1 MKKTQLKR
9 STPLKAKTQ
18 LKAKSP
24 LKAKSTFKK
33 STPLNHSA
41 PLKPKSTAAKK
52 VSLKDISVPAVK
64 ANSSS
69 RRGLSGLGK
78 TKAHEAFIQKAVSLG
93 CMACNR
99 LGLSPISRIV
109 FHHPNGRNKGLRGDV
124 SEAYGFSLCWNH
136 HDPSTACGADNSAPS
151 VHCNKKLFVKLIGTE
166 RWCVHETYRN
176 VNECPPWLD
185 IDTWTSYLAIC
196 EQEAQ
201 EAFLLE
207 LERSMN
213 GYRQIEAQE

>member
-1 MKKTQLKR
+1 MKKTPLKR

-18 LKAKSP
+18 LKAKTA

-33 STPLNHSA
+33 SSRLNQSA
-41 PLKPKSTAAKK
+41 PLKPKSAPTIK
-52 VSLKDISVPAVK
+52 VSLKGIASPAVK

-78 TKAHEAFIQKAVSLG
+78 TKAHEVFIQKVVSLG

-99 LGLSPISRIV
+99 LGLTPISRIV
-109 FHHPNGRNKGLRGDV
+109 FHHPLGRNKGLKGDV
-124 SEAYGFSLCWNH
+124 SEAYGFGLCWNH

-176 VNECPPWLD
+176 VSECPPWLD
-185 IDTWTSYLAIC
+185 SDTWKLYLDIC

-201 EAFLLE
+201 EFFLLE

-213 GYRQIEAQE
+213 GYRQIESLE